1 MTGASM
7 PFQNPRHPEE
17 RSAGSRLEGRTMP
30 PPVTRVTIDAAA
42 EGQRLDRALQQRL
55 PELSRSRLKQ
65 LILSGQVAADPAR
78 GDAADNPPDRNANV
92 IRDPARKVREG
103 QTFVVILPE
112 PDDPTPQAQAIPLD
126 IRFEDAHLIVIDK
139 PAGLVVH
146 PAPGNLDGTL
156 VNALLAH
163 CGDSLAGIG
172 GVRRPG
178 IVHRLDKDTSGLIVV
193 AKTELAHRALSRDFA
208 ARRIARVYAAL
219 VWGVPLPA
227 EGEIVG
233 NIGRSM
239 TNRKKMAVVGEARGK
254 PAVTRYKVERAFG
267 DKAALIECRLM
278 TGRTHQIRV
287 HLAERGHPLIGDPVY
302 GGRARRALDRS
313 LVKSGT
319 VAAALTYFQRQA
331 LHARHLGF
339 THPATGESLA
349 FDSALPPD
357 MTALINTLERL

>member
-1 MTGASM
+1 MSATIIIIDPAASG
-7 PFQNPRHPEE
+7 E
-17 RSAGSRLEGRTMP
+17 
-30 PPVTRVTIDAAA
+30 
-42 EGQRLDRALQQRL
+42 RLDRALQRQL

-65 LILSGQVAADPAR
+65 LILSGSVADGAL
-78 GDAADNPPDRNANV
+78 GGVSGHHNV
-92 IRDPARKVREG
+92 IRDPARKVRGG

-146 PAPGNLDGTL
+146 PAPGNPDGTL
-156 VNALLAH
+156 VNALIAH
-163 CGDSLAGIG
+163 CGESLAGIG

-178 IVHRLDKDTSGLIVV
+178 IVHRLDKDTSGLIVA
-193 AKTELAHRALSRDFA
+193 AKTELAHRALSADFA
-208 ARRIARVYAAL
+208 ARRISRAYAAI

-227 EGEIVG
+227 EGEIEG

-239 TNRKKMAVVGEARGK
+239 TNRKKMAVVGTARGK
-254 PAVTRYKVERAFG
+254 PAVTHYKVERVFG
-267 DKAALIECRLM
+267 EMSGSGASLIECRLL

-302 GGRARRALDRS
+302 GGRAARRLATKDS
-313 LVKSGT
+313 
-319 VAAALTYFQRQA
+319 AAAYFPRQA

-339 THPATGESLA
+339 VHPASGEYRA
-349 FDSALPPD
+349 FDSGLPED
-357 MTALINTLERL
+357 MKSLLDTLERL